1 MTEKKNVMKIF
12 KIPLFVLAASL
23 LCSCE
28 KLFNP
33 NNDNHSTMD
42 RVYVDPAYA
51 EGLLIKAYTYI
62 PTNDYTY
69 NEIATDDAAT
79 NDKFSPHLRMAT
91 GGWSALA
98 NPENLW
104 DNANRAIMYANQ
116 FLEVVDIV
124 PWKYTDPQLNALY
137 VRRLKGEALALRGMF
152 KYYLLRNHGG
162 YGSNGQL
169 LGFPIYNE
177 FISSPEQFATPRSTF
192 AESLKSTYDDLDSAL
207 AMLAPNYGNIGSPV
221 DLPPGFTDITDID
234 KYNTVFGEVTQQRI
248 SGRITL
254 AIKARAALLA
264 ASPAFNSGNDPLL
277 WENAA
282 KLTAD
287 VLAEIGGVAG
297 LDPKGNIFYLK
308 AQVDNA
314 NLTAGDKMDIPEML
328 WRRPIYTNRVREQDN
343 FPPTLYGKGEINPS
357 QNLVDAFP
365 MKNGYPIADA
375 ASGYDEAN
383 PYAGRDPR
391 LALYIVYD
399 GSKMR
404 NTTIHT
410 GVGAGNDGLDALQNS
425 TRTGYYLKKL
435 LREDVNVNPVSTSDQ
450 KHFNT
455 HIRYTELFLNYAE
468 AANEAWGPD
477 GTGTQSYSARAVI
490 AAIRARAGI
499 SQPDAYLQSVTGKE
513 AMREMIRNERRLELC
528 FEGFRFWDLRRWN
541 VNLTE
546 PLRGVKIS
554 NGNYEYFTV
563 EQRAY
568 NNSYMH
574 YGPIPDRE
582 IFKFNL
588 IQNNGW

>member
-1 MTEKKNVMKIF
+1 MKIL
-12 KIPLFVLAASL
+12 KIPLFMLFTCL

-33 NNDNHSTMD
+33 NNDNHSTFD
-42 RVYVDPAYA
+42 RVYTDPAFA

-69 NEIATDDAAT
+69 NEVATDDAAT
-79 NDKFSPHLRMAT
+79 NDKLSTQLKMAT
-91 GGWSALA
+91 GGWTSLS

-104 DNANRAIMYANQ
+104 DNANRAIMYVNQ

-124 PWKYTDPQLNALY
+124 PWKYTDPLLNALY
-137 VRRLKGEALALRGMF
+137 IRRMKGEAFALRGMF

-162 YGSNGQL
+162 YGSSGEL
-169 LGFPIYNE
+169 LGFPIYNKFIKSADE
-177 FISSPEQFATPRSTF
+177 FRTPRSSF
-192 AESLKSTYDDLDSAL
+192 AESLQSTYNDLDSAL
-207 AMLAPNYGNIGSPV
+207 ALLSPDYGNIGDPI
-221 DLPPGFTDITDID
+221 DLPPGFTDITDVD

-248 SGRITL
+248 SGRIAL
-254 AIKARAALLA
+254 AIKARTALLA
-264 ASPAFNSGNDPLL
+264 ASPAFNSDNNTQL

-287 VLAEIGGVAG
+287 VLAEINGVAG

-314 NLTAGDKMDIPEML
+314 DLTSGDKKDIPEIL

-343 FPPTLYGKGEINPS
+343 FPPSLYGKGEISPS

-365 MKNGYPIADA
+365 MANGYPITDDA
-375 ASGYDEAN
+375 SEYDEDN

-391 LALYIVYD
+391 LSLYIVYN
-399 GSKMR
+399 GSKLR
-404 NTTIHT
+404 NTTIQA
-410 GVGAGNDGLDALQNS
+410 GVGAGDDGLDALQNS

-477 GTGTQSYSARAVI
+477 GTGAQSYSARNVI
-490 AAIRARAGI
+490 AAIRDRAGI
-499 SQPDAYLQSVTGKE
+499 DQPDAYLQSVSGKE
-513 AMREMIRNERRLELC
+513 AMRELIHNERRLELC

-541 VNLTE
+541 ADLSE
-546 PLRGVKIS
+546 PLRGVRIA
-554 NGNYEYFTV
+554 NGTYEYFTV
-563 EQRAY
+563 EERAY

-574 YGPIPDRE
+574 YGPIPNRE
-582 IFKFNL
+582 VFKFNL
-588 IQNNGW
+588 IQNKGWQ

>member
-1 MTEKKNVMKIF
+1 MKIF

-33 NNDNHSTMD
+33 NNDNHSTLD

-62 PTNDYTY
+62 PTNDYPY

-79 NDKFSPHLRMAT
+79 NDKFSAHLRMAT
-91 GGWSALA
+91 GGWSALS
-98 NPENLW
+98 NPESLW

-116 FLEVVDIV
+116 FLDVVEIV

-137 VRRLKGEALALRGMF
+137 IRRLKGEALALRGMF

-162 YGSNGQL
+162 YGSNGEL

-177 FISSPEQFATPRSTF
+177 FLATPEQFATPRSSF

-207 AMLAPNYGNIGSPV
+207 ALLSPDYGNIGSPI

-254 AIKARAALLA
+254 AIKARTALLA

-287 VLAEIGGVAG
+287 VLAQIGGIDG

-328 WRRPIYTNRVREQDN
+328 WRRPVYTNRVREQDN
-343 FPPTLYGKGEINPS
+343 FPPTLFGRGEINPS

-365 MKNGYPIADA
+365 MKNGYPITEA
-375 ASGYDEAN
+375 ASGFDAAN
-383 PYAGRDPR
+383 PYTGRDPR
-391 LALYIVYD
+391 LALYIVYN

-404 NTTIHT
+404 NTTINT
-410 GVGAGNDGLDALQNS
+410 GVGAGNDGLDALPSS

-477 GTGTQSYSARAVI
+477 GTGSQTYSARNVI
-490 AAIRARAGI
+490 AAIRKRAGI
-499 SQPDAYLQSVTGKE
+499 TQPDDYLQSVSGKD
-513 AMREMIRNERRLELC
+513 AMRQLIHNERRLELC

-541 VNLTE
+541 VSLNE
-546 PLRGVKIS
+546 PLKGVKIV
-554 NGNYEYFTV
+554 NGTYEYFTV
-563 EQRAY
+563 EERAY

-574 YGPIPDRE
+574 YGPLPDRE
-582 IFKFNL
+582 ISKFNL
-588 IQNNGW
+588 IQNKGW